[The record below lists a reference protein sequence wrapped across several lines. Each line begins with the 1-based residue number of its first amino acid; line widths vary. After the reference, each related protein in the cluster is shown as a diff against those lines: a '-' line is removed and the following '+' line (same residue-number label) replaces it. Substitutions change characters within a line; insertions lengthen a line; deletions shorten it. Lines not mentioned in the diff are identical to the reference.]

1 MRAST
6 GRFDMNG
13 TRERRGWMM
22 VRAIAVLLTLSF
34 LFMPA
39 VAGAAPPEAMKTEN
53 LVGTYEKLVKMK
65 ADAADEIRRLDRAI
79 EQNDRT
85 ITKTEDIIRQAQ
97 AKGNAEAERIGRH
110 ARDKA
115 LEAKRKNV
123 AARAAAETRSK
134 RADDALRTVSSL
146 MVSPDGTVPKV
157 DCAALLRRWQN
168 DPARKASQD
177 CECFDPERPPMC
189 VSKGTKMPELK
200 EGGYSFY
207 WILEFHTAEG
217 QMNITDG
224 SHTGKYKTYDAAL
237 RGCQDEARRALDP
250 IDHVVNLI
258 CMPTVWPE
266 SPQVKATKPPPTL
279 KQGKF

>member
-1 MRAST
+1 
-6 GRFDMNG
+6 MND
-13 TRERRGWMM
+13 TRKRRGWMR
-22 VRAIAVLLTLSF
+22 VRAIAALLTLGF

-39 VAGAAPPEAMKTEN
+39 IAGAAPPEAMKTEN

-79 EQNDRT
+79 EQNNRT
-85 ITKTEDIIRQAQ
+85 IAKTEDIIRQAQ
-97 AKGNAEAERIGRH
+97 AQGKGDAEQIGRQ
-110 ARDKA
+110 ARSKA
-115 LEAKRKNV
+115 LEAKRKNE
-123 AARAAAETRSK
+123 AARAAAEMRSK

-146 MVSPDGTVPKV
+146 MASPDGTVPKI

-207 WILEFHTAEG
+207 WILDFRTAEG

-224 SHTGKYKTYDAAL
+224 SHSGKYKTYDAAL

-250 IDHVVNLI
+250 IDHVVNLVCI
-258 CMPTVWPE
+258 PTVWPE
-266 SPQVKATKPPPTL
+266 SPQVKATKPPPEM
-279 KQGKF
+279 KQGKY

>member
-1 MRAST
+1 MRASM
-6 GRFDMNG
+6 GRSEMND
-13 TRERRGWMM
+13 TRKRRGWMR
-22 VRAIAVLLTLSF
+22 VRAIAALLTLGF

-39 VAGAAPPEAMKTEN
+39 IAGAAPPEAMKTEN

-79 EQNDRT
+79 EQNNRT
-85 ITKTEDIIRQAQ
+85 IAKTEDIVRQAQ
-97 AKGNAEAERIGRH
+97 AQGKGDAEQIGRQ
-110 ARDKA
+110 ARSKA
-115 LEAKRKNV
+115 LEAKRKNE
-123 AARAAAETRSK
+123 AARAAAEMRSK

-146 MVSPDGTVPKV
+146 MASPDGTVPKI

-207 WILEFHTAEG
+207 WILDFRTAEG

-224 SHTGKYKTYDAAL
+224 SHSGKYKTYDAAL

-250 IDHVVNLI
+250 IDHVVNLVCI
-258 CMPTVWPE
+258 PTVWPE
-266 SPQVKATKPPPTL
+266 SPQVKATKPPPEM
-279 KQGKF
+279 KQGKY

>member
-1 MRAST
+1 
-6 GRFDMNG
+6 MND
-13 TRERRGWMM
+13 TRKLRGWMR
-22 VRAIAVLLTLSF
+22 VRAIAAFLTLGF

-39 VAGAAPPEAMKTEN
+39 VSGAASPEAMKTEN

-79 EQNDRT
+79 EQNNRT
-85 ITKTEDIIRQAQ
+85 IAKTEDIIRQAQ
-97 AKGNAEAERIGRH
+97 AQGKGDAEQIGRQ
-110 ARDKA
+110 ARSKA
-115 LEAKRKNV
+115 LEAKRKNE
-123 AARAAAETRSK
+123 AARAAAEMRGK

-146 MVSPDGTVPKV
+146 MASPDGTVPKV

-207 WILEFHTAEG
+207 WILDFRTAEG

-224 SHTGKYKTYDAAL
+224 SHSGKYKTYDAAL

-250 IDHVVNLI
+250 IDHVVSLVCI
-258 CMPTVWPE
+258 PTVWPE
-266 SPQVKATKPPPTL
+266 TPQVKATKPPPVL
-279 KQGKF
+279 KQG

>member
-1 MRAST
+1 
-6 GRFDMNG
+6 MND
-13 TRERRGWMM
+13 TRKRRGWMR
-22 VRAIAVLLTLSF
+22 VRAIAALLTLGL

-39 VAGAAPPEAMKTEN
+39 IAGAAPPEAMKTEN

-79 EQNDRT
+79 EQNNRT
-85 ITKTEDIIRQAQ
+85 IAKTEDIIRQAQ
-97 AKGNAEAERIGRH
+97 AQGKGDAEQIGRQ
-110 ARDKA
+110 ARSKA
-115 LEAKRKNV
+115 LEAKRKNE
-123 AARAAAETRSK
+123 AARAAAEMRSK

-146 MVSPDGTVPKV
+146 MASPDGTVPKI

-207 WILEFHTAEG
+207 WILDFRTAEG

-224 SHTGKYKTYDAAL
+224 SHSGKYKTYDAAL

-250 IDHVVNLI
+250 IDHVVNLVCI
-258 CMPTVWPE
+258 PTVWPE
-266 SPQVKATKPPPTL
+266 SPQVKATKPPPEM
-279 KQGKF
+279 KQGKY

>member
-1 MRAST
+1 MK
-6 GRFDMNG
+6 G
-13 TRERRGWMM
+13 TRERRGWMR
-22 VRAIAVLLTLSF
+22 VRAIAALLTLSF

-39 VAGAAPPEAMKTEN
+39 VSGAAPPEAMKPEY

-65 ADAADEIRRLDRAI
+65 ADAVDEIRRLDRAI
-79 EQNDRT
+79 EQNNRT
-85 ITKTEDIIRQAQ
+85 IAKTEDIIRQAQ
-97 AKGNAEAERIGRH
+97 AQGKGEAEQIGRQ

-123 AARAAAETRSK
+123 AARAAAETREK
-134 RADDALRTVSSL
+134 RADDALRTVGSL
-146 MVSPDGTVPKV
+146 MASPDGTVSKL
-157 DCAALLRRWQN
+157 DCNALLRRWQN

-200 EGGYSFY
+200 EGAYSFY
-207 WILEFHTAEG
+207 WILDFRTAEG

-224 SHTGKYKTYDAAL
+224 SHTGRYKTYDAAL

>member
-1 MRAST
+1 
-6 GRFDMNG
+6 MND
-13 TRERRGWMM
+13 TRKRRGWMR
-22 VRAIAVLLTLSF
+22 VRAIAALLTLGF

-39 VAGAAPPEAMKTEN
+39 IAGAAPPEAMKIEN
-53 LVGTYEKLVKMK
+53 LVGTYEKLAKMK

-79 EQNDRT
+79 EQNNRT
-85 ITKTEDIIRQAQ
+85 IAKTEDIVRQAQ
-97 AKGNAEAERIGRH
+97 AQGKGDAEQIGRQ
-110 ARDKA
+110 ARSKA
-115 LEAKRKNV
+115 LEAKRKNE
-123 AARAAAETRSK
+123 AARAAAEMRSK

-146 MVSPDGTVPKV
+146 MASPDGTVPKF

-207 WILEFHTAEG
+207 WILDFRTAEG

-224 SHTGKYKTYDAAL
+224 SHSGKYKTYDAAL

-250 IDHVVNLI
+250 IDHVVNLVCI
-258 CMPTVWPE
+258 PTVWPE
-266 SPQVKATKPPPTL
+266 SPQVKATKPPPEM
-279 KQGKF
+279 KQGKY